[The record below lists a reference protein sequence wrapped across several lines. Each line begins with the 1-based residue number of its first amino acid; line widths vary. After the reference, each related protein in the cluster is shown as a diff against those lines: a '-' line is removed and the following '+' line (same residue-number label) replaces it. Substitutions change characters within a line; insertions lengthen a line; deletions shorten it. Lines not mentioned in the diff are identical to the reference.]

1 MAQVSRGNAGRRLD
15 SWKEI
20 ASFFGRDERTVRRW
34 EKERALPVHRIPGAS
49 KGRVFAYEA
58 ELQEWLS
65 TSESLGEAPQPEP
78 PQSEASPQPVQR
90 ARFRPAEKWLAAL
103 AISAAL
109 VAVGFFYR
117 TAHAQRSAVRA
128 SATSVTLA
136 PLRAS
141 DHPSASGA
149 EDLYL
154 QGRFYWN
161 KRTPDDLKRAVD
173 CFTQAIVRDP
183 SYSKAYVG
191 LADSYNLLREYSAM
205 PASEAYPRALA
216 AATKAVSLDDNSSEA
231 HASLAFVTFF
241 WSWDAPGAEREFK
254 RALVLN
260 PDDARAH
267 HWYASFLLTCRRFP
281 ESLTEI
287 ETAQRLDP
295 SSVAILADKAQI
307 LNVSGQ
313 TDAAALLLK
322 RIENAEPSF
331 ASAHRYLSEIYF
343 TRKDYPDY
351 LYELKRTAVLL
362 QDPKGLE
369 VTRAAEQGYLRGG
382 AQGMLDGMLSAQMR
396 LNRKGSLSGYYLAV
410 TYARIG
416 KKKDAV
422 HYLRAA
428 YQEHESSLLSV
439 PTEPAFDDLHDDP
452 EYRNLMARVNPA
464 AQASP
469 PPANLVS
476 QN

>member
-1 MAQVSRGNAGRRLD
+1 MVQLAQDNLGRRLD

-20 ASFFGRDERTVRRW
+20 AFFFGRDERTVRRW
-34 EKERALPVHRIPGAS
+34 EKERALPVHRIPGAL
-49 KGRVFAYEA
+49 KGRVFGYEA

-65 TSESLGEAPQPEP
+65 ASESLSGAAQPEP
-78 PQSEASPQPVQR
+78 SQSKAPAQPVQR
-90 ARFRPAEKWLAAL
+90 FLFGTVEKWLATL
-103 AISAAL
+103 AISGVLAAAIF
-109 VAVGFFYR
+109 VYR
-117 TAHAQRSAVRA
+117 TAHLSVTARA
-128 SATSVTLA
+128 SVTPVTSATE
-136 PLRAS
+136 RAS
-141 DHPSASGA
+141 DHSFDSGA
-149 EDLYL
+149 EELYL
-154 QGRFYWN
+154 QGRYYWN

-216 AATKAVSLDDNSSEA
+216 AATKAVMLDDNSSEA
-231 HASLAFVTFF
+231 HASLAFATFF
-241 WSWDAPGAEREFK
+241 WSWDAAGAEREFK

-260 PDDARAH
+260 PSDARAH

-287 ETAQRLDP
+287 ETARRLDP

-313 TDAAALLLK
+313 TDAAVILLK
-322 RIENAEPSF
+322 QIETAEPSF

-343 TRKDYPDY
+343 TRKDYPAY
-351 LYELKRTAVLL
+351 LHELKRTAVLL
-362 QDPKGLE
+362 QDPQELE
-369 VTRAAEQGYLRGG
+369 VIRAAEHGYSRSGYHE
-382 AQGMLDGMLSAQMR
+382 MLDGMLSAQMR
-396 LNRKGSLSGYYLAV
+396 LKSEGSLPDYYLAL
-410 TYARIG
+410 TYARMG

-422 HYLRAA
+422 HYLNAA
-428 YQEHESSLLSV
+428 YREHESSLLSV

-452 EYRNLMARVNPA
+452 EYKELMARVNPA

-469 PPANLVS
+469 PPANLVT

>member
-1 MAQVSRGNAGRRLD
+1 VRFSQDNLGRRLD

-20 ASFFGRDERTVRRW
+20 APFFGRDERTVRRW

-58 ELQEWLS
+58 ELKEWLS
-65 TSESLGEAPQPEP
+65 NSETLSDAAQPETT
-78 PQSEASPQPVQR
+78 QSKAPAQPVQR
-90 ARFRPAEKWLAAL
+90 LLFGTAEKWLAAL
-103 AISAAL
+103 AIFAVLAAAIF
-109 VAVGFFYR
+109 VYR
-117 TAHAQRSAVRA
+117 TAQLSVAARASVAPVTSAPARSADH
-128 SATSVTLA
+128 SSV
-136 PLRAS
+136 
-141 DHPSASGA
+141 SGA
-149 EDLYL
+149 EELYL
-154 QGRFYWN
+154 QGRYYWN

-173 CFTQAIVRDP
+173 FFTQAIVRDP

-216 AATKAVSLDDNSSEA
+216 AATKAVMLDDSSSEA

-241 WSWDAPGAEREFK
+241 WSWDAAGAEREFK

-260 PDDARAH
+260 PNDARAH

-287 ETAQRLDP
+287 ETARRLDP
-295 SSVAILADKAQI
+295 TSVAILADKAQV

-313 TDAAALLLK
+313 TDAAVILLK
-322 RIENAEPSF
+322 QIETAEPSF
-331 ASAHRYLSEIYF
+331 TSAHRYLSEIYV
-343 TRKDYPDY
+343 TRRDYPGY
-351 LYELKRTAVLL
+351 LHELKKTAMLL
-362 QDPKGLE
+362 QDEQELE
-369 VTRAAEQGYLRGG
+369 VIGAAEQGYLRSGS
-382 AQGMLDGMLSAQMR
+382 QGMLFGMLNAQRR
-396 LNRKGSLSGYYLAV
+396 LNSEGSLSGYHLAV
-410 TYARIG
+410 TYARMG
-416 KKKDAV
+416 NKKDAV
-422 HYLRAA
+422 HYLNAA
-428 YQEHESSLLSV
+428 YKEHESSLLSV

-452 EYRNLMARVNPA
+452 EYKDLMARVNPA

-469 PPANLVS
+469 PRANLVT